1 MDAAIGYCRAQNGA
15 AAAGRG
21 GGHTLCWWGEG
32 PPLSTGTLAE
42 GTELRLVSQPSP
54 LGRDHL
60 PQRHQESG
68 AGWKRASSIHLMS
81 VPPGP
86 PVALLA
92 QDQVC
97 TSRGEDSHIQPCST
111 PKERP
116 CTSSIPEQVW
126 ALICSSPTFNQTIY
140 SRSTFWWELKAI
152 L

>member
-1 MDAAIGYCRAQNGA
+1 MVSMDAAIGYCRAQNGA
-15 AAAGRG
+15 AAAGGG
-21 GGHTLCWWGEG
+21 GGHTLCC
-32 PPLSTGTLAE
+32 PLPTGTLAE

-54 LGRDHL
+54 LSRDHL
-60 PQRHQESG
+60 PQRHQENG
-68 AGWKRASSIHLMS
+68 AGWKRASSILLMS
-81 VPPGP
+81 VPLGP
-86 PVALLA
+86 PVASLA

-116 CTSSIPEQVW
+116 CTSSIPEQVG